1 MKRTMQDPDVKGLF
15 DNIAERN
22 ERNTKA
28 VEELEREYEGI
39 DFISACYLKACKG
52 DRKSLKKTD

>member
-28 VEELEREYEGI
+28 VEELEREYEG
-39 DFISACYLKACKG
+39 DNVGLKE
-52 DRKSLKKTD
+52 TVWV